1 MKKSSKARLIK
12 GFRNGETTTF
22 IRNYF
27 KLKGMKEQI
36 AILPPMPIVGT
47 LKLTSLD
54 GESLHQIEVIKS
66 PHKID
71 RINLSPFFKNCFQ
84 ELQAY
89 LDGKSKQIEITADIT
104 SLSPFQKAVLE
115 VMAKIPYG
123 KKQSYKELAESLNT
137 KAYQAVGAACGKNPL
152 LLIYPC
158 HRVIGSKGPG
168 GFAHG
173 LDMKRKLWQLEG
185 QD

>member
-1 MKKSSKARLIK
+1 
-12 GFRNGETTTF
+12 
-22 IRNYF
+22 
-27 KLKGMKEQI
+27 MKEQI
-36 AILPPMPIVGT
+36 AILPSLPIVGT

-54 GESLHQIEVIKS
+54 GESLNQIEVIKS
-66 PHKID
+66 TRNIET
-71 RINLSPFFKNCFQ
+71 INLSPFFKDCFK

-89 LDGKSKQIEITADIT
+89 LEGKSKKIEITANVT
-104 SLSPFQKAVLE
+104 SLTPFQKEVLK

-137 KAYQAVGAACGKNPL
+137 KAYQAVGAACGQNPL

-173 LDMKRKLWQLEG
+173 LEMKRKLWELEEL
-185 QD
+185 D